1 MDLIT
6 RETKW
11 RNNDEINN
19 AEKRIRFE
27 NERRRI
33 DRRKSSEERFSDRK
47 MAAERR
53 EIQNF
58 NDRRFQRSYRN
69 DLQERNDEVGNR
81 RNKREPEDSTS
92 NRRLLAD
99 TRDRRMDTRNR
110 RMIISSNRLNRNGDD
125 STVRNRERSR
135 EKMEISKNTL
145 NSRRRIDA
153 RSRISTLDDDSR
165 ARKEKIYDDSR
176 FIREKRENEMKI
188 SENRENKNERK
199 IRINSRRFSYGHDRR
214 SQEYKIN
221 RDDDNLTVIN
231 DVRVNEKT
239 TTKNWNLFDRI
250 NDLKVNFF
258 LFTLIFQV
266 LKIYLTF
273 SPSKTFF
280 YTFS

>member
-1 MDLIT
+1 MDLII

-19 AEKRIRFE
+19 SEKRIRFE

-47 MAAERR
+47 MSAERR

-81 RNKREPEDSTS
+81 RNKRDLEDSTS

-199 IRINSRRFSYGHDRR
+199 TRINSRRFSYGHDRR

-231 DVRVNEKT
+231 DVRVNKKT

-258 LFTLIFQV
+258 FIQFNFYSKSKIFTNFI
-266 LKIYLTF
+266 IIIIIII
-273 SPSKTFF
+273 
-280 YTFS
+280 